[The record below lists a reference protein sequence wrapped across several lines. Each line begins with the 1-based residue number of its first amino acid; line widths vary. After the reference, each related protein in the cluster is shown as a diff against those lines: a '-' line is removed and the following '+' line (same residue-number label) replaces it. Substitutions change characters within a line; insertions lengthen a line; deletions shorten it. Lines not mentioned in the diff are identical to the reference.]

1 MRKTLIAL
9 SCRNAATRGTLLFAE
24 HRLVYLWNKQ
34 PFHSPSLG
42 VICCQLLKPC
52 REHRSIAAVAAE
64 RIRLSP
70 ELQFSIAAK
79 ADGEIMLF
87 SIDPIRVA
95 IPMSHVRAVPG
106 CSALPE
112 APFQHCLRA
121 GSLLGLPGSQNA
133 QVWAFVASSARGCEQ
148 SFAGVCTTRSL
159 TESRAECCRWLCRH
173 SGFAS
178 PRIWLSPCV
187 F

>member
-1 MRKTLIAL
+1 MSSQASEKAAKWLLLQFLHSPSCACSTRKTLIAL
-9 SCRNAATRGTLLFAE
+9 SCRSAATRGTLLFAE

-64 RIRLSP
+64 WIRLSP

-87 SIDPIRVA
+87 SIDPVWVA
-95 IPMSHVRAVPG
+95 IPTSHVRAVPG
-106 CSALPE
+106 CSVLPE
-112 APFQHCLRA
+112 ALW
-121 GSLLGLPGSQNA
+121 LL
-133 QVWAFVASSARGCEQ
+133 F
-148 SFAGVCTTRSL
+148 
-159 TESRAECCRWLCRH
+159 
-173 SGFAS
+173 
-178 PRIWLSPCV
+178 
-187 F
+187 